1 MINTWIRYTKC
12 NNYHFS
18 AAVDECKKRL
28 VSAGFTELKES
39 EKWDIKPMNKVS
51 EQHSALM

>member
-1 MINTWIRYTKC
+1 MINTLIRYTKC

-28 VSAGFTELKES
+28 VLAGFTELKES